1 MIEVEMRRC
10 GAEDLD
16 ALREIAIR
24 TFRETFAPMN
34 TPEDMEAYLE
44 AAFDEDRLREDL
56 ADPCSEFRLMI
67 CDGRV
72 AGYIRVNEAMSQTDI
87 NDVSSLEIE
96 RIYVAL
102 EFQGRGLGGRMIDWA
117 IDTAR
122 ERGKDYV
129 WLGVWERNTGAIR
142 FYKAHGFRV
151 TGSHGFRIGDD
162 VQTDL
167 IMRRDVR

>member
-1 MIEVEMRRC
+1 
-10 GAEDLD
+10 
-16 ALREIAIR
+16 
-24 TFRETFAPMN
+24 MN
-34 TPEDMEAYLE
+34 APEDMEAYLE

-56 ADPCSEFRLMI
+56 ADPCSEFRMMI

-72 AGYIRVNEAMSQTDI
+72 EGYIRVNEAMSQTDV

-96 RIYVAL
+96 RIYVAS
-102 EFQGRGLGGRMIDWA
+102 EFQGRGLGGCMIDWA

-129 WLGVWERNTGAIR
+129 WLGVWERNTVAIR
-142 FYKAHGFRV
+142 FYKGHGFRV

-162 VQTDL
+162 VQTDF